1 MKGKVFIMEEHL
13 CVKCYE
19 VRKGYHE
26 VANGS
31 KVCDECGGTVLNLQ
45 EAADMIASLKS
56 ELDYIQG
63 RE

>member
-1 MKGKVFIMEEHL
+1 MTNKIQEAHL
-13 CVKCYE
+13 CSSCYE
-19 VRKGYHE
+19 CNKGYHE
-26 VANGS
+26 VANGR